1 MKKVSII
8 IPAYNSSNYLDDAL
22 RSVVIQALSLY
33 EIIVVDDGS
42 TEQEHR
48 AYVEICNRYPHT
60 ELIVKPNG
68 GAASARNVGAA
79 KASGE
84 LLAFL
89 DCDDTWL
96 ANKLSSQIEIMHAK
110 DADLVLGNILVT
122 DESLN
127 VKYKASKKISE
138 DKETLIKDLYYG
150 KVIMNTPTILI
161 TKEAFFRVKGFDENL
176 KYREDHSFLIDIAN
190 DGRIVLDSAYRT
202 LRRERT
208 GSLSSVAGIE
218 VELAK
223 HMPFWLKNE
232 AKFIFLEMKKARA
245 KLLSR
250 LFIFYVRNN
259 RKAEVEN
266 TLAYLKNDAPIEFVF
281 YKVLSKL
288 SSVLAMLY
296 LLRNKIRNAL
306 L

>member
-1 MKKVSII
+1 VKKVSII

-232 AKFIFLEMKKARA
+232 AKFSFLEMKKARA

-281 YKVLSKL
+281 YKLLSKL
-288 SSVLAMLY
+288 SYVLAMLY
-296 LLRNKIRNAL
+296 LLRNKMRNAL

>member
-161 TKEAFFRVKGFDENL
+161 TKEAFFKVEGFDESL

-232 AKFIFLEMKKARA
+232 AKFSFLEMKKARA

-250 LFIFYVRNN
+250 LFVFYVRNN

>member
-1 MKKVSII
+1 VKKVSII

-161 TKEAFFRVKGFDENL
+161 TKEAFFKVEGFDESL

-232 AKFIFLEMKKARA
+232 AKFSFLEMKKARA

-250 LFIFYVRNN
+250 LFVFYVRNN

>member
-232 AKFIFLEMKKARA
+232 AKFSFLEMKKARA

-281 YKVLSKL
+281 YKLLSKL
-288 SSVLAMLY
+288 SYVLAMLY
-296 LLRNKIRNAL
+296 LLRNKMRNAL